1 MCLCCLCAPLHFYAF
16 PKEARNL
23 VRKVSEEER
32 LQREKIQ
39 EKEKEKEKL
48 KEREEEKEKLSREA
62 REREEKE
69 REELERKQREETK
82 VREPK
87 SLPKKRQSKLP
98 APPRHSSAVKV
109 ELIEDDKDQ
118 VGQVA
123 QVTGSGV
130 GAVSTPAGDAARDPR
145 TRPSRSHDPRLQDHE
160 DAETTVKVFV
170 DPYLENPHPDPEPDT
185 ALSVEVLRQPL
196 AVPKRQRRAAPK
208 KAVAKHPPST
218 PSLPLTPLTPALPSE
233 EKLLE
238 IKQLLQRETQPLTGS
253 QPLPGLPAPP
263 TSRKLPAPT
272 PEPQDSHAIDSCFEH

>member
-1 MCLCCLCAPLHFYAF
+1 MPA
-16 PKEARNL
+16 
-23 VRKVSEEER
+23 KVNEER

-39 EKEKEKEKL
+39 GREKKEQ
-48 KEREEEKEKLSREA
+48 KEREEKLSREGL
-62 REREEKE
+62 EREKE

-82 VREPK
+82 VREPQ

-123 QVTGSGV
+123 QATGGV

-145 TRPSRSHDPRLQDHE
+145 TRPSRSHDPRLQDQE
-160 DAETTVKVFV
+160 DDAETSVKVFV

-196 AVPKRQRRAAPK
+196 AQAQAVPKRQRRAAPK
-208 KAVAKHPPST
+208 KAVAKHPPPST
-218 PSLPLTPLTPALPSE
+218 TSLPLTPLTPALPSE

-238 IKQLLQRETQPLTGS
+238 IKQLLQRETQPLPMTGS
-253 QPLPGLPAPP
+253 KQPLPGLPAP
-263 TSRKLPAPT
+263 TMSRTLPAPT
-272 PEPQDSHAIDSCFEH
+272 PEPQDSHAIN